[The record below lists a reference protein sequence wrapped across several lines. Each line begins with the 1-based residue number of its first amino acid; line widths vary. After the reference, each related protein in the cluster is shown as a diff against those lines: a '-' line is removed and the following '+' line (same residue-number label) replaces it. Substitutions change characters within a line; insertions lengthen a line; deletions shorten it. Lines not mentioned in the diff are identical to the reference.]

1 MTVEILSC
9 NTGKGTNPLGQQL
22 ANELNTTVKALN
34 EHLWFSSNGKSTPMG
49 MKADRSPDT
58 SKAGNMRIFT
68 PQSKKRNER
77 ANYGNTEKL
86 LILFLLSTPLISCKQ
101 HLERN
106 KK

>member
-1 MTVEILSC
+1 
-9 NTGKGTNPLGQQL
+9 
-22 ANELNTTVKALN
+22 
-34 EHLWFSSNGKSTPMG
+34 
-49 MKADRSPDT
+49 
-58 SKAGNMRIFT
+58 MR
-68 PQSKKRNER
+68 KER